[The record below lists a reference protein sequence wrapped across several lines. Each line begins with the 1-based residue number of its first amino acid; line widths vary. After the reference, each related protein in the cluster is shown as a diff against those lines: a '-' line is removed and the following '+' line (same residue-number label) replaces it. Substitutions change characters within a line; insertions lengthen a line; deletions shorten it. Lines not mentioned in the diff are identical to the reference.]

1 MSAHTAA
8 TTIQITINPHPPKHK
23 NTGMVLN
30 TSLVVVIAPGKRPAT
45 FRTWKLSPAAP
56 MVLQPTG
63 CGRVGHRHNTLQAS
77 GQEPN
82 GSWPLRYPTQQKP
95 PLATD
100 THKTT
105 PSKHTST
112 HMGPLKCMWS
122 RSCEPGQPRPRTHER
137 VGAPLC
143 GFTCASQ
150 WLTRERGVE
159 LSRAPGLQAGGA
171 LPALGMGTDAG
182 AVRLFCAGCPGTG
195 GANMLRPVSLTVCAQ
210 RSPRWARI

>member
-1 MSAHTAA
+1 MSPSEHTRAR
-8 TTIQITINPHPPKHK
+8 
-23 NTGMVLN
+23 
-30 TSLVVVIAPGKRPAT
+30 VV
-45 FRTWKLSPAAP
+45 
-56 MVLQPTG
+56 
-63 CGRVGHRHNTLQAS
+63 
-77 GQEPN
+77 
-82 GSWPLRYPTQQKP
+82 
-95 PLATD
+95 
-100 THKTT
+100 
-105 PSKHTST
+105 
-112 HMGPLKCMWS
+112 PLKCMWS

-210 RSPRWARI
+210 RSPRWARIWGWLLALSTICRTCVLFDSSRGCPAMMQAVKYLTFQQTCERKSHGFRCCRSRFYPPRSCG